1 MGRVLCLVIGY
12 VFGLFQTGYLY
23 GKMNHIDIRNY
34 GSGNSGTTNAL
45 RVLGKKAGLI
55 VFAGDFLK
63 TVFAC
68 LAARIIFKASPIQTS
83 TCSMQ
88 VSELSLDIISRAIC
102 TLKAEKGSHPW
113 RGSSCPWTGA

>member
-68 LAARIIFKASPIQTS
+68 LTARIIF
-83 TCSMQ
+83 MR